1 MQALYF
7 CKPFRHA
14 ILEYHESLPK
24 DHDESL
30 LTALGDLFASI
41 SNQKK
46 RTGVLA
52 PKKFIE
58 RLKKDNVIFNSY
70 MHQDAHEFFNF
81 VVNECC
87 EVLVKQHR
95 REHPTPDGEETK
107 PVKTWIH
114 DIFEGGLTNQTQCL
128 WCENVTSRH
137 EAFVDLSLDIE
148 QNTSVSA
155 CLKQFSS
162 NELLASQDKFQCDAC
177 GGLQEAHKRMLVK
190 SSPKVLALHLKRF
203 KYLESLGRH
212 AKLMH
217 RVVFPSELKIPNMT
231 EDADGQDAA
240 YQLFAVVVHVGSG
253 PNHGHYVCLVKS
265 HGQWLTYDDDT
276 GFIDAVTNSLA
287 SAEDDSSDLVA
298 AIQSASSTT
307 AFDAVPSTSAVS
319 STSLVV
325 LTRPPTSAPTPEPTA
340 GWEAKYAA
348 RVDAREIMH
357 YAATFGTTLLV
368 TVFTVFVYFTHPA
381 KEKIGAG
388 DCAVVIFAW

>member
-1 MQALYF
+1 M
-7 CKPFRHA
+7 
-14 ILEYHESLPK
+14 
-24 DHDESL
+24 
-30 LTALGDLFASI
+30 
-41 SNQKK
+41 
-46 RTGVLA
+46 
-52 PKKFIE
+52 
-58 RLKKDNVIFNSY
+58 
-70 MHQDAHEFFNF
+70 
-81 VVNECC
+81 
-87 EVLVKQHR
+87 KQHR

-137 EAFVDLSLDIE
+137 EAFMDLSLDIE
-148 QNTSVSA
+148 QNAVSA

-276 GFIDAVTNSLA
+276 VELMDDDAMNNFFG
-287 SAEDDSSDLVA
+287 
-298 AIQSASSTT
+298 STQEHSGGNT
-307 AFDAVPSTSAVS
+307 EHGYILFY
-319 STSLVV
+319 
-325 LTRPPTSAPTPEPTA
+325 E
-340 GWEAKYAA
+340 
-348 RVDAREIMH
+348 RVD
-357 YAATFGTTLLV
+357 
-368 TVFTVFVYFTHPA
+368 
-381 KEKIGAG
+381 GAG
-388 DCAVVIFAW
+388 VERERRRGGVEGRAGRAQRGLATAQQ